1 MRKLNIKRDD
11 TVVIISGDDKGKKGK
26 VMNVDPQKGRIV
38 VQNANMI
45 VRHTKPRRQGETGGR
60 ISKEGTIDV
69 SNVML
74 VCPHCNKPTRVGH
87 IFDGDKKFRAC
98 KNEKCGKKID

>member
-1 MRKLNIKRDD
+1 MMNKLNIKRDD
-11 TVVIISGDDKGKKGK
+11 TVFIVTGVDKGKKGK
-26 VMNVDPQKGRIV
+26 VMSVNPETGRIV

-45 VRHTKPRRQGETGGR
+45 IRHTKPRRQGQEGGR
-60 ISKEGTIDV
+60 ISKEGTINV

-87 IFDGDKKFRAC
+87 VIEGEKKFRAC
-98 KNEKCGKKID
+98 KKCGKKID